1 MISMGPILVIGGG
14 LAGCE
19 AAWQIARRGEKV
31 LLFEMKP
38 KVYSSA
44 HRSPFLAELVCS
56 NSLKSESLENA
67 SGVLKEELLRLD
79 SLILKVA
86 RETRV
91 PAGDSLAVDRELF
104 SKRITQ
110 ILEGL
115 EGVEIIREEVN
126 AIPQDKIAIIATG
139 PLTSE
144 ALSGDIRK
152 MTGAEHLFFYDAISP
167 IVTTESIDFN
177 KTFKA
182 SRYGKGGDDY
192 LNCPLDKE
200 EYYRFVEALSQ
211 AEKIP
216 LKDFE
221 KRYLFEGCLPVE
233 ELAGRGKDTLAFGPL
248 RPVGLIDRKS
258 VV

>member
-1 MISMGPILVIGGG
+1 
-14 LAGCE
+14 
-19 AAWQIARRGEKV
+19 
-31 LLFEMKP
+31 MKP
-38 KVYSSA
+38 NVFSSA

-91 PAGDSLAVDRELF
+91 PAGESLAVDRELF
-104 SKRITQ
+104 SKRITE

-115 EGVEIIREEVN
+115 EGVEIIRKEVN
-126 AIPQDKIAIIATG
+126 AIPQNGIAIIATG

-144 ALSGDIRK
+144 ALSGEIQK
-152 MTGAEHLFFYDAISP
+152 FTGAEHLFFYDAISP
-167 IVTTESIDFN
+167 IITTESIDFN

-182 SRYGKGGDDY
+182 SRYGKEGEDY

-200 EYYRFVEALSQ
+200 EYYGFVE
-211 AEKIP
+211 
-216 LKDFE
+216 
-221 KRYLFEGCLPVE
+221 
-233 ELAGRGKDTLAFGPL
+233 
-248 RPVGLIDRKS
+248 
-258 VV
+258 